1 MENNQLNPSEWINK
15 YGDYL
20 YNYAITRTQSQE
32 IAKDLIQDT
41 FLSALKAKKT
51 FKGNSSERTWLIAIL
66 KRKIIDY
73 YRNISKQK
81 EDKTLSNKPF
91 RDSGFFSGHW
101 LDNKTPANWNI
112 EKSIETEELLETLKY
127 CLSLLPEKLKACF
140 NLKNMEDVP
149 NKEICKEL
157 EISESNLWVM
167 LHRARLQLRECLE
180 INWFRK

>member
-1 MENNQLNPSEWINK
+1 MENNQLNPSEWVNK

-32 IAKDLIQDT
+32 IAEDLIQDT

-73 YRNISKQK
+73 YRNTSRKK
-81 EDKTLSNKPF
+81 EDKTLDSKPF

-101 LDNKTPANWNI
+101 LDSKTPANWNI
-112 EKSIETEELLETLKY
+112 EKLIETEELLDILKY
-127 CLSLLPEKLKACF
+127 CLSLLPEKWKACF
-140 NLKNMEDVP
+140 NLKNMEDIP

-180 INWFRK
+180 INWFKK